1 MCAIIHFGTDGWRAR
16 VDDDFTADNVARI
29 ADAVGELWQKINP
42 GKTVYIGFDTRPQ
55 AREFAELAA
64 GVLAAHGLDA
74 VLASRPV
81 PTPALTWA
89 AAYDVGAC
97 GALMVTGS
105 HHPQGYLCLKLRMGD
120 GSTANQDVIEELEE
134 TMAPEPMGIEESYR
148 TADIIP
154 DYMQAVA
161 SFVDAEAI
169 RAAHLRVVVDPM
181 GGAAQGY
188 LADLLRELGV
198 EVHEIHAGESSDQE
212 DICPDPVEPWVDACE
227 RAVVE
232 DGACAGLVTDG
243 DADRIG
249 AVDERGRYIHPHQI
263 MALVL
268 GDLVQFRNLEGRVVV
283 NLSCSTLVR
292 RIAEALGCRVTVKPV
307 GFKYIAAEMKKGG
320 VLMGGEEAG
329 GIGIAAH
336 MPERD
341 GILACLILCELMAK
355 TGAPLGVL
363 VDQLEASFGKTSYGR
378 RDLRLEA
385 EDAESLRTLLP
396 GMNPKSIC
404 GKAPQAV
411 SHMDGLRLAFE
422 DDTWLLIRPSGT
434 EPVVRVYAEG
444 FSVEERDELL
454 DAGCALAKG
463 AYQL

>member
-16 VDDDFTADNVARI
+16 VDEDFTADNVARI
-29 ADAVGELWQKINP
+29 ADAVGELWQKTNP
-42 GKTVYIGFDTRPQ
+42 GKTVYIGFDTRPL

-89 AAYDVGAC
+89 AAYDGEAC

-105 HHPQGYLCLKLRMGD
+105 HHPQGYLCLKIRMGD

-134 TMAPEPMGIEESYR
+134 TMAPEPMGI
-148 TADIIP
+148 D
-154 DYMQAVA
+154 
-161 SFVDAEAI
+161 
-169 RAAHLRVVVDPM
+169 
-181 GGAAQGY
+181 

-198 EVHEIHAGESSDQE
+198 EVHEIHAGQAPDQE

-227 RAVVE
+227 RTVIE

-283 NLSCSTLVR
+283 NLWCSTLVR

-320 VLMGGEEAG
+320 VLIGGEEAG

-355 TGAPLGVL
+355 TDAPLGVL
-363 VDQLEASFGKTSYGR
+363 VDQLEDSFGKTSYGR

-385 EDAESLRTLLP
+385 EDAETLRTLLP
-396 GMNPKSIC
+396 GVNPKSIC
-404 GKAPQAV
+404 GKVPQNV

-422 DDTWLLIRPSGT
+422 DDTWLLVRPSGT

>member
-1 MCAIIHFGTDGWRAR
+1 
-16 VDDDFTADNVARI
+16 
-29 ADAVGELWQKINP
+29 
-42 GKTVYIGFDTRPQ
+42 
-55 AREFAELAA
+55 
-64 GVLAAHGLDA
+64 
-74 VLASRPV
+74 
-81 PTPALTWA
+81 
-89 AAYDVGAC
+89 
-97 GALMVTGS
+97 MVTGS
-105 HHPQGYLCLKLRMGD
+105 HHPQGYLCLKIRMGD

-134 TMAPEPMGIEESYR
+134 TMAPEPMGIEEQYR

-198 EVHEIHAGESSDQE
+198 EVHEIHAGQASDQE

-227 RAVVE
+227 RTVIE

-320 VLMGGEEAG
+320 VLIGGEEAG

-355 TGAPLGVL
+355 TDAPLGVL
-363 VDQLEASFGKTSYGR
+363 VDQLEDSFGKTSYGR

-385 EDAESLRTLLP
+385 EDAETLRTLLP
-396 GMNPKSIC
+396 GVNPKSIC
-404 GKAPQAV
+404 GKVPQNV

-422 DDTWLLIRPSGT
+422 DDTWLLVRPSGT

-454 DAGCALAKG
+454 DAGCALARG
-463 AYQL
+463 TYPL

>member
-1 MCAIIHFGTDGWRAR
+1 
-16 VDDDFTADNVARI
+16 
-29 ADAVGELWQKINP
+29 
-42 GKTVYIGFDTRPQ
+42 
-55 AREFAELAA
+55 
-64 GVLAAHGLDA
+64 
-74 VLASRPV
+74 
-81 PTPALTWA
+81 
-89 AAYDVGAC
+89 
-97 GALMVTGS
+97 
-105 HHPQGYLCLKLRMGD
+105 MGD

-134 TMAPEPMGIEESYR
+134 TMAPEPMGIEEQYR

-198 EVHEIHAGESSDQE
+198 EVHEIHAGQASDQE

-227 RAVVE
+227 RTVIE

-320 VLMGGEEAG
+320 VLIGGEEAG
-329 GIGIAAH
+329 GMGRLTSKEINKRTI
-336 MPERD
+336 EN
-341 GILACLILCELMAK
+341 LIK
-355 TGAPLGVL
+355 SGAL
-363 VDQLEASFGKTSYGR
+363 DSFGKTSYGR

-385 EDAESLRTLLP
+385 EDAETLRTLLP
-396 GMNPKSIC
+396 GVNPKSIC
-404 GKAPQAV
+404 GKVPQNV
-411 SHMDGLRLAFE
+411 SHMDGLRLAFG
-422 DDTWLLIRPSGT
+422 DDTWLLVRPSGT

-454 DAGCALAKG
+454 DAGCALARG
-463 AYQL
+463 TYPL

>member
-1 MCAIIHFGTDGWRAR
+1 M
-16 VDDDFTADNVARI
+16 
-29 ADAVGELWQKINP
+29 
-42 GKTVYIGFDTRPQ
+42 
-55 AREFAELAA
+55 
-64 GVLAAHGLDA
+64 
-74 VLASRPV
+74 
-81 PTPALTWA
+81 
-89 AAYDVGAC
+89 
-97 GALMVTGS
+97 
-105 HHPQGYLCLKLRMGD
+105 
-120 GSTANQDVIEELEE
+120 
-134 TMAPEPMGIEESYR
+134 
-148 TADIIP
+148 
-154 DYMQAVA
+154 
-161 SFVDAEAI
+161 
-169 RAAHLRVVVDPM
+169 
-181 GGAAQGY
+181 
-188 LADLLRELGV
+188 LRELGV
-198 EVHEIHAGESSDQE
+198 EVHEIHAGQAPDQE

-227 RAVVE
+227 HTVIE

-355 TGAPLGVL
+355 TDAPLGVL
-363 VDQLEASFGKTSYGR
+363 VDQLEDSFGKTSYGR

-385 EDAESLRTLLP
+385 EDAETLRTLLP
-396 GMNPKSIC
+396 GVNPKSIC
-404 GKAPQAV
+404 GKVPQNV

-422 DDTWLLIRPSGT
+422 DDTWLLVRPSGT

-454 DAGCALAKG
+454 DAGCALARERIRFNHETALYKEMLG
-463 AYQL
+463 ER

>member
-16 VDDDFTADNVARI
+16 VDEDFTADNVARI
-29 ADAVGELWQKINP
+29 ADAVGELWQKTNP
-42 GKTVYIGFDTRPQ
+42 GKTVYIGFDTRPL

-89 AAYDVGAC
+89 AAYDGEAC

-105 HHPQGYLCLKLRMGD
+105 HHPQGYLCLKIRMGD
-120 GSTANQDVIEELEE
+120 GSTANQDVIEEL
-134 TMAPEPMGIEESYR
+134 
-148 TADIIP
+148 
-154 DYMQAVA
+154 
-161 SFVDAEAI
+161 
-169 RAAHLRVVVDPM
+169 AAHLRVVVDPM

-198 EVHEIHAGESSDQE
+198 EVHEIHAGQASDQE
-212 DICPDPVEPWVDACE
+212 DICPDPVEPWVDTCE
-227 RAVVE
+227 RTVIE

-355 TGAPLGVL
+355 TDAPLGVL
-363 VDQLEASFGKTSYGR
+363 VDQLEDSFGKTSYGR

-385 EDAESLRTLLP
+385 EDAETLRTLLP
-396 GMNPKSIC
+396 GVNPKSIC
-404 GKAPQAV
+404 GKVPQNV
-411 SHMDGLRLAFE
+411 SHMDGLRLSFE
-422 DDTWLLIRPSGT
+422 DDTWLLVRPSGT

-454 DAGCALAKG
+454 DAGCALARG
-463 AYQL
+463 TYPL

>member
-1 MCAIIHFGTDGWRAR
+1 MLSAGCGKRS
-16 VDDDFTADNVARI
+16 
-29 ADAVGELWQKINP
+29 NP
-42 GKTVYIGFDTRPQ
+42 GKTVYVGFDTRPQ

-64 GVLAAHGLDA
+64 GVIAAHGLDA
-74 VLASRPV
+74 VLVSRPV

-89 AAYDVGAC
+89 AAYDGEAC

-134 TMAPEPMGIEESYR
+134 TMATEPLGLEGQLPHGRYHSRLYAR
-148 TADIIP
+148 RWHRLS
-154 DYMQAVA
+154 MQMPFA
-161 SFVDAEAI
+161 
-169 RAAHLRVVVDPM
+169 LRVCVWWLTPWAERLRDILPTCFES
-181 GGAAQGY
+181 
-188 LADLLRELGV
+188 LASKSTRFMPARRPIRG
-198 EVHEIHAGESSDQE
+198 

-227 RAVVE
+227 RVVVE

-355 TGAPLGVL
+355 TDAPLGVL
-363 VDQLEASFGKTSYGR
+363 VDQLEDSFGKTSYGR

-385 EDAESLRTLLP
+385 EDAETLRTLLP
-396 GMNPKSIC
+396 GVNPKSIC
-404 GKAPQAV
+404 GKVPQNV
-411 SHMDGLRLAFE
+411 SHMDGLRLSFE
-422 DDTWLLIRPSGT
+422 DDTWLLVRPSGT

-454 DAGCALAKG
+454 DAGCALARGDVSALTMMTAFTIKRCSASG
-463 AYQL
+463 S

>member
-1 MCAIIHFGTDGWRAR
+1 MNSFIPWVGGKSKLLWIINKMAPDHYSRFIDVFGGSGTVTMSRPIQPGCMEVYNDFNGNLTNLFCCVKNRTLALLSELGFLPLNTR
-16 VDDDFTADNVARI
+16 DDFNVLYKFFSR
-29 ADAVGELWQKINP
+29 GEFTDDYLQEEMNL
-42 GKTVYIGFDTRPQ
+42 TEVY
-55 AREFAELAA
+55 
-64 GVLAAHGLDA
+64 
-74 VLASRPV
+74 
-81 PTPALTWA
+81 
-89 AAYDVGAC
+89 
-97 GALMVTGS
+97 
-105 HHPQGYLCLKLRMGD
+105 LK
-120 GSTANQDVIEELEE
+120 
-134 TMAPEPMGIEESYR
+134 PP
-148 TADIIP
+148 
-154 DYMQAVA
+154 
-161 SFVDAEAI
+161 DAEAI

-198 EVHEIHAGESSDQE
+198 EVHEIHAGQASDQE

-227 RAVVE
+227 RTVIE

-320 VLMGGEEAG
+320 VLIGGEEAG

-355 TGAPLGVL
+355 TDAPLGVL
-363 VDQLEASFGKTSYGR
+363 VDQLEDSFGKTSYGR

-385 EDAESLRTLLP
+385 EDAETLRTLLP
-396 GMNPKSIC
+396 GVNPKSIC
-404 GKAPQAV
+404 GKVPQNV

-422 DDTWLLIRPSGT
+422 DDTWLLVRPSGT

-454 DAGCALAKG
+454 DAGCALARG
-463 AYQL
+463 TYPL

>member
-1 MCAIIHFGTDGWRAR
+1 MCAIIHFGTDGWRSR
-16 VDDDFTADNVARI
+16 IDEDFTPDNVARI
-29 ADAVGELWQKINP
+29 ADAVGELWHKTNP
-42 GKTVYIGFDTRPQ
+42 GKTVYVGFDTRPQ
-55 AREFAELAA
+55 ARELAELAA
-64 GVLAAHGLDA
+64 GVLTAHGLNA
-74 VLASRPV
+74 VLTSRPV
-81 PTPALTWA
+81 PTPALSWA
-89 AAYDVGAC
+89 AAYDGEAC

-120 GSTANQDVIEELEE
+120 GSTANQDVIEELE
-134 TMAPEPMGIEESYR
+134 TTIAPEPQGLVEHYR
-148 TADIIP
+148 TVDIIP
-154 DYMQAVA
+154 DYIQAAA
-161 SFVDAEAI
+161 SFVDADAI
-169 RAAHLRVVVDPM
+169 RAAHLRLVVDPM
-181 GGAAQGY
+181 GGAAKGY

-198 EVHEIHAGESSDQE
+198 EVHEIHADQDAGQE
-212 DICPDPVEPWVDACE
+212 DIHPDPVEPWVDGCE

-307 GFKYIAAEMKKGG
+307 GFKHIAAEMKKGG

-341 GILACLILCELMAK
+341 GILACLLLCELMAK

-378 RDLRLEA
+378 RDLLLVA

-396 GMNPKSIC
+396 GMNPKSVC
-404 GKAPQAV
+404 GKEPKNV
-411 SHMDGLRLAFE
+411 SHMDGLRLAF
-422 DDTWLLIRPSGT
+422 DDDSWLLIRPSGT
-434 EPVVRVYAEG
+434 EPYVRVYAEG

-454 DAGCALAKG
+454 EAGCALARG
-463 AYQL
+463 TYPL